1 MLKVVGKQINGS
13 DTGEALI
20 EAGICEPRTMEQIKA
35 GKHYKNCFEAM
46 LTIYFALSFLSKE
59 NFFKENIVLKVSCEK
74 AIEVLKN
81 DANLL
86 QLTDDLDD
94 LQLLKQQNILTN
106 HLIFKQST

>member
-1 MLKVVGKQINGS
+1 
-13 DTGEALI
+13 
-20 EAGICEPRTMEQIKA
+20 MEQIKA

-74 AIEVLKN
+74 AIEVFKN

-86 QLTDDLDD
+86 QLADDLDD
-94 LQLLKQQNILTN
+94 L
-106 HLIFKQST
+106 